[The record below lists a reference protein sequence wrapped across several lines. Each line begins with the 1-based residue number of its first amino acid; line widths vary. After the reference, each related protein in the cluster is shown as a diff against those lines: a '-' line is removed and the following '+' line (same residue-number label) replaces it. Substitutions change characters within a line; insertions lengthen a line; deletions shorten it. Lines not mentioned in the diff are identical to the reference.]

1 MTIGPNR
8 SAALSN
14 RKVWRPL
21 NTIGIYFIAL
31 VVGMTLGYTLAV
43 L

>member
-1 MTIGPNR
+1 MTIGPDR
-8 SAALSN
+8 SPALHGK
-14 RKVWRPL
+14 KVWRPL

-31 VVGMTLGYTLAV
+31 VVGMTLGYIIAV